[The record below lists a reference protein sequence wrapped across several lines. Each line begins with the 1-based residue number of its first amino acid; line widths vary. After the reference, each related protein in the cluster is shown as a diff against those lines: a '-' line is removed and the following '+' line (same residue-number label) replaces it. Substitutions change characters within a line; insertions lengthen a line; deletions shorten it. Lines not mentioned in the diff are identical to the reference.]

1 MQGRL
6 TPMLAGALLALAPAT
21 LGAQVDRSCD
31 AAQVMAMTPEAVA
44 AAGALAP
51 FHPRQVMQ
59 EVAPLVARGDWAG
72 AMSTVTRRGQAGLAV
87 GGVEAATAARLE
99 ARLARLER
107 SFAIA
112 AALPSSRRSE
122 SLARDVGIA
131 DFTPTE
137 SQETG
142 DFRFFGGTPDSVRVT
157 SAMPVDAQRALCWPA
172 IAAVRLVNMFTAP
185 ERQEAVRAL
194 DALAARWEAY
204 VENSRSQLPWELAL
218 NGWLRGR
225 SGWEPP
231 SQQLVLMHPS
241 VGIEANGSVWKELR
255 RVDVAVLEPLGWIF
269 RYNADY
275 TRYLGVSSAVS
286 FGSSRNVAVGG
297 YAHLWF
303 PQAKLGYVVRSD
315 PDRRRRGSVLV
326 SVDLYD
332 LLTGAPEELKRMRDE
347 ALGRRLRDAAR

>member
-6 TPMLAGALLALAPAT
+6 TRTLAGALVALAPAT
-21 LGAQVDRSCD
+21 LAAQVERSCD
-31 AAQVMAMTPEAVA
+31 AAQVMAMTPEAIA
-44 AAGALAP
+44 AAGALASL
-51 FHPRQVMQ
+51 HPRRV
-59 EVAPLVARGDWAG
+59 EDDVAPLVARGDWAG
-72 AMSTVTRRGQAGLAV
+72 AMATLVRRGQAGLAL
-87 GGVEAATAARLE
+87 GGVDPAVAARYE

-107 SFAIA
+107 TFALV
-112 AALPSSRRSE
+112 AALPSPQRPDG
-122 SLARDVGIA
+122 LARGVGIA
-131 DFTPTE
+131 DFTA
-137 SQETG
+137 SQGQETG
-142 DFRFFGGTPDSVRVT
+142 DFVFFAGTPDSVRVT
-157 SAMPVDAQRALCWPA
+157 GTMSPEAQRALCWPA
-172 IAAVRLVNMFTAP
+172 IAAVRLVNMFSTP
-185 ERQEAVRAL
+185 ERHEAVRAL

-225 SGWEPP
+225 SGYEPP
-231 SQQLVLMHPS
+231 TQQLVFLHPS

-255 RVDVAVLEPLGWIF
+255 RVDVAVIEPLGWIF

-286 FGSSRNVAVGG
+286 LGSNRNVAVGG

-347 ALGRRLRDAAR
+347 ALGRKVREGTP